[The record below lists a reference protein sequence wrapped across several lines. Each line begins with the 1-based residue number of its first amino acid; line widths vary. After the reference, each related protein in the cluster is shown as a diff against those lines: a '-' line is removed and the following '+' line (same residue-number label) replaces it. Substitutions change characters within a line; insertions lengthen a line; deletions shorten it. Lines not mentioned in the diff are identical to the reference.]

1 MIRTAQT
8 ESKAAEPATTKRS
21 IVCWNEDPQT
31 QAIRVELNSGNFFVF
46 PVSHFLSAEFSHCEG
61 SDFLEL
67 HFTTHRITVRGKHLR
82 EVALAMQ
89 KLAVESLKEIA
100 PKYAALAEPNTAVIL
115 SIQVA
120 AVEEKELSETEQ
132 GSR

>member
-46 PVSHFLSAEFSHCEG
+46 PVSQFLSAEFSRDEG
-61 SDFLEL
+61 GDSLKLLFA
-67 HFTTHRITVRGKHLR
+67 THGITVRGKHLR

-89 KLAVESLKEIA
+89 KLAVDWLKEIA
-100 PKYAALAEPNTAVIL
+100 PKYAALAEPNAAVIL

-120 AVEEKELSETEQ
+120 AVEDKELPETEQ